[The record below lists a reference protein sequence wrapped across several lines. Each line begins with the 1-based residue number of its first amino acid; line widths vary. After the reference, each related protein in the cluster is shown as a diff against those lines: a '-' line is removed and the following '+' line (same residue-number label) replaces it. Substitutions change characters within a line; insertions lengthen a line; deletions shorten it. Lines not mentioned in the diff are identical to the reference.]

1 MSDRKDC
8 DLEERRIQK
17 VNLIV
22 GMPHALFHIW
32 NKNLILCIL
41 NSINVSQD
49 QTDFRI
55 MTQHKNS

>member
-8 DLEERRIQK
+8 DSKEGRIQK

-22 GMPHALFHIW
+22 GMPRALFDIW
-32 NKNLILCIL
+32 NKNLIHVHSFIL
-41 NSINVSQD
+41 NSQD

-55 MTQHKNS
+55 MTQLCR

>member
-8 DLEERRIQK
+8 DLKEGRIQK

-22 GMPHALFHIW
+22 GMPRALFDIW
-32 NKNLILCIL
+32 NKNLIHVHSFIL
-41 NSINVSQD
+41 NSQD

-55 MTQHKNS
+55 MTQLCR